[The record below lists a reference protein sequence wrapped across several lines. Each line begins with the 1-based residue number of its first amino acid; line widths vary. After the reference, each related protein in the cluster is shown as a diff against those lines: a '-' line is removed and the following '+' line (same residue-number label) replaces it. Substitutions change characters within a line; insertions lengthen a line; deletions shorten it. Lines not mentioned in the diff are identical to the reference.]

1 MRNKIGK
8 TILTKTAFNLGINYS
23 TAKTL
28 MRKFKNTG
36 EDMNYD
42 VLRGISDWFENYSIQ
57 R

>member
-8 TILTKTAFNLGINYS
+8 TILTKAAFYLGINYS

-36 EDMNYD
+36 EDVNYD
-42 VLRGISDWFENYSIQ
+42 VLRGISDWFENYSIK